1 MTSMKFI
8 FLLLLFSCTQEL
20 SSSSPLDKG
29 SSSYTWNLTGTNSNL
44 SIQGYDAVSYFSL
57 NKNDNAIKGS
67 PKFSYKWEGAV
78 WYFSSAANL
87 ETFKSNPKKYIPQYG
102 GYCAYAAARN
112 YLYRIDPNA
121 WTIKNSKLYLNASKG
136 LRSTWIQN
144 IDNEISKADKNW
156 SNLQNK
162 GLKDI
167 F

>member
-8 FLLLLFSCTQEL
+8 FLILLFSCAQG
-20 SSSSPLDKG
+20 SSSSPPLDKVS
-29 SSSYTWNLTGTNSNL
+29 SSSYAWNLTNSNL

-87 ETFKSNPKKYIPQYG
+87 EKFKSNPKKYIPEYG

-112 YLYRIDPNA
+112 YLYKIDPNA
-121 WTIKNSKLYLNASKG
+121 WAMKNGKLYLNASKG
-136 LRSTWIQN
+136 LRSTWLKN
-144 IDNEISKADKNW
+144 IDNEISRANTNW
-156 SNLQNK
+156 PHLQK
-162 GLKDI
+162 TAK
-167 F
+167 